1 MTASVKGETPVLA
14 KKTVKNQLTLPK
26 KIVERFPTT
35 EYFDVRVEN
44 DSIVLRPVRPEGIEE
59 VRQKLARLGITQ
71 RDVRKAIGW
80 ARKKRR

>member
-1 MTASVKGETPVLA
+1 MLA

-26 KIVERFPTT
+26 RIADRFPAT

-59 VRQKLARLGITQ
+59 VRRKLARLGITDG
-71 RDVRKAIGW
+71 DVRKAISW
-80 ARKKRR
+80 ARGKRR